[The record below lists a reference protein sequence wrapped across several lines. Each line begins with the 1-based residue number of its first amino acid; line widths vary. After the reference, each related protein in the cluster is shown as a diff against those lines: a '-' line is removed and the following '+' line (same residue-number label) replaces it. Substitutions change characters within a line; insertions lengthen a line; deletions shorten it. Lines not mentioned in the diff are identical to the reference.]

1 MLRRNI
7 TPVSLYPRLRRNG
20 LLRERAL
27 GISTIYRCEHR
38 TVRPEN
44 ALEATGIEFTNG
56 KQSAVPTEADA
67 NDLDTARSALGEI
80 AFNRCGNYV
89 TNY

>member
-1 MLRRNI
+1 VL
-7 TPVSLYPRLRRNG
+7 LLDRLHVGLWGVLSNAQTRSYANRSCGAEVQNG
-20 LLRERAL
+20 D
-27 GISTIYRCEHR
+27 
-38 TVRPEN
+38 
-44 ALEATGIEFTNG
+44 G
-56 KQSAVPTEADA
+56 KRVAVTPTEADA